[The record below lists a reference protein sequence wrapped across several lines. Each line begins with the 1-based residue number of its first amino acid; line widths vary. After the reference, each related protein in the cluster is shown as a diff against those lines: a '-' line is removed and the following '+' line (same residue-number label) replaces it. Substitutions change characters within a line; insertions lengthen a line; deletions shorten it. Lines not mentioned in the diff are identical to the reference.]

1 MERAEF
7 AIGIKKIQNAYN
19 TKFEAEK
26 IDLWWNNLKNMDG
39 NKYLKRVDELIN
51 TSKFIPNI
59 AEILDKSKL
68 ENCEQRDYSNM
79 DFSKYYAN
87 LNYKNGA
94 QK

>member
-7 AIGIKKIQNAYN
+7 ATGIKKIQNAYT

-26 IDLWWNNLKNMDG
+26 IDLWWDKLKDMDG

-79 DFSKYYAN
+79 DFSKYYTN
-87 LNYKNGA
+87 LNYKNGE

>member
-59 AEILDKSKL
+59 AEILDKNKL

-79 DFSKYYAN
+79 DFNKYYAN
-87 LNYKNGA
+87 LNYKNEV
-94 QK
+94 